1 MAHPDDPEDRDP
13 TLVRQRT
20 QMAWLRTAIAFG
32 ALGFAVLKTDIAA
45 GAAVLPLAPVIW
57 LTGRFPRHT
66 PLGRARPGHIALT
79 AVAVVVV
86 ALVVLAIVLFSH
98 GRSPG
103 FHVPGTVSRDG

>member
-32 ALGFAVLKTDIAA
+32 ALGFAVLKTNIAA

-57 LTGRFPRHT
+57 LTGRFSRYAP
-66 PLGRARPGHIALT
+66 PGRARPGHIALT
-79 AVAVVVV
+79 AAAVVVV
-86 ALVVLAIVLFSH
+86 ALVVLGIVLLGH

-103 FHVPGTVSRDG
+103 FHVPGSVRRGG